1 MADEKSNDE
10 QQKEKNDQEEHSEEE
25 IRLDQ
30 ELELLRK
37 MRLAFAS
44 TLHMFETVRD
54 DLNEMGNRMDRL
66 RTASELCRKAIVAK
80 KKADKETSDRM
91 NES

>member
-1 MADEKSNDE
+1 MADDNTNDRHQNAESEEK
-10 QQKEKNDQEEHSEEE
+10 SEEE

-66 RTASELCRKAIVAK
+66 RTASELCRKAIMANK
-80 KKADKETSDRM
+80 KKDEDRM
-91 NES
+91 DESQYS